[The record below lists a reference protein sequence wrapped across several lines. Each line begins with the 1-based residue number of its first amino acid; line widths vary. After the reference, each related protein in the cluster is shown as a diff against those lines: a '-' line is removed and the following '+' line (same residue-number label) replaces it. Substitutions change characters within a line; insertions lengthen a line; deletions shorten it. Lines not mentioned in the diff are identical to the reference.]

1 MNFITTKTKDD
12 VTVHFIK
19 ESVIRIEEYPTS
31 IIVYFVDG
39 KSEKFNMSFNEFNM
53 LLES

>member
-1 MNFITTKTKDD
+1 MKFITTKTKDD

-19 ESVIRIEEYPTS
+19 ESVIRIEEYPKS
-31 IIVYFVDG
+31 NVVYFVDG
-39 KSEKFNMSFNEFNM
+39 KSERFSISFSEFND

>member
-1 MNFITTKTKDD
+1 MKFITTKTKDD

-19 ESVIRIEEYPTS
+19 ESVLRIEEYTTS

-39 KSEKFNMSFNEFNM
+39 KFEKFNMSFNEFNT